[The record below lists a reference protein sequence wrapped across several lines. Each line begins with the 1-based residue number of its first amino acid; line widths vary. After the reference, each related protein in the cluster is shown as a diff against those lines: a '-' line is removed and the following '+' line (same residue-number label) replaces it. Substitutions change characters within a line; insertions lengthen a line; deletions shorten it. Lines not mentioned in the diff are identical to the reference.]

1 MSEARGTSRALAL
14 ARAHWRTTMMMVV
27 AALGALV
34 LVALI
39 VTLGN
44 ANRQRDRALSLQSHS
59 FEVMILTRSLAGT
72 MARAEAM
79 LGRFVISADKTLG
92 QEYFEEWLMAG
103 RQIDRLDDLTG
114 DNPLQQAR
122 VERLR
127 AAYRERGEE
136 LSLIAL
142 ATRYKKNNQA
152 LARFYRARDAAALR
166 TISRLLE
173 DAIADE
179 RTLLTERTDAAMTS
193 VARSNALAKLLA
205 GFGVALVVGAI
216 ALGWFTSRALTAR
229 AVSQAEADAERERA
243 AALEDAIAA
252 ATAEI
257 KAQAAEREVAEA
269 KLRQMQKLDAVGQ
282 LTGGIAHDFNN
293 MLAVV
298 IGGLELAKRRL
309 SDGGDVERHLDS
321 AAEGAAR
328 ATALTRRLL
337 AFARSEPL
345 APQAVAP
352 SGLVAG
358 MSDLLDRTLGDG
370 ISVDARD
377 ESAGGHVWVDVHG
390 LENAILNL
398 AVNARDAMEGRG
410 TLSIVTGSTLLTAG
424 AVGECAA
431 GDYVTIAVG
440 DSGCGMSEDVLE
452 RVFEPFFT
460 TKPVGRGTGLGLSQI
475 FGFVR
480 QSGGEVGIAS
490 VEGEGTVV
498 TLYLPRHAAASRPPL
513 RPAALVIEAHE
524 ATDTAYDILVVEDDA
539 RVLAATVGAL
549 TELGHRPVACDD
561 PLMAASTLATMPPP
575 DLIMSDVLM
584 PGMTGPEVVAQLRGS
599 APHAAVLFVTGYAGD
614 AADHTGFEGHQVLRK
629 PYTIAALSAAID
641 SAVASRSTRGNTEPP
656 MRIAATG

>member
-1 MSEARGTSRALAL
+1 MSEAGGTSRATAL
-14 ARAHWRTTMMMVV
+14 AWAHWRTTMMMVV
-27 AALGALV
+27 AALGAIV
-34 LVALI
+34 LIALI

-72 MARAEAM
+72 MARAEAT
-79 LGRFVISADKTLG
+79 LGRYVISGDRKIG
-92 QEYFEEWLMAG
+92 QGYFDEWVKAG
-103 RQIDRLDDLTG
+103 QQLDRLDALTR
-114 DNPLQQAR
+114 DNRPQQAR

-127 AAYRERGEE
+127 LAYRQRGDE

-152 LARFYRARDAAALR
+152 LARFYRARDGGSLR
-166 TISRLLE
+166 AISQLLE
-173 DAIADE
+173 DAIAEE
-179 RTLLTERTDAAMTS
+179 RAILTQRTNTAMAS
-193 VARSNALAKLLA
+193 VERSNRLAKLLA
-205 GFGVALVVGAI
+205 GFGVALVAGAI
-216 ALGWFTSRALTAR
+216 ALGWLTSRALTAR
-229 AVSQAEADAERERA
+229 AVSEAEADAERERA
-243 AALEDAIAA
+243 ADLEDAVAA
-252 ATAEI
+252 ATAEL
-257 KAQAAEREVAEA
+257 KAEAAERELAEA

-345 APQAVAP
+345 APQAVSP
-352 SGLVAG
+352 SSLVAG

-370 ISVDARD
+370 IRVDARD
-377 ESAGGHVWVDVHG
+377 ESADGHVWVDVHG

-410 TLSIVTGSTLLTAG
+410 TLSIVTGRVRLRAG
-424 AVGECAA
+424 AIGECAA
-431 GDYVTIAVG
+431 GEYLTIAVR
-440 DSGCGMSEDVLE
+440 DSGCGMSADVLE

-480 QSGGEVGIAS
+480 QSGGEVGIVS

-498 TLYLPRHAAASRPPL
+498 TLYLPHHAAPARSAPRAPTLVAAAPP
-513 RPAALVIEAHE
+513 V
-524 ATDTAYDILVVEDDA
+524 ATAGYDILVVEDDA

-549 TELGHRPVACDD
+549 AELGHRPVACDD
-561 PLMAASTLATMPPP
+561 PILAANTLASMPPP
-575 DLIMSDVLM
+575 QLIMSDVLM
-584 PGMTGPEVVAQLRGS
+584 PGKTGPEVVAELRGS

-614 AADHTGFEGHQVLRK
+614 AADHTGFEGHHVLRK
-629 PYTIAALSAAID
+629 PYTIAALSAAIEA
-641 SAVASRSTRGNTEPP
+641 AVNGGSSHGADDPP
-656 MRIAATG
+656 MRMSAAG